1 MYITG
6 IWYDI
11 LCIID
16 YIDYGYISTT
26 IRILIIYKY
35 IQWFNPFLRSPATRG
50 LRFFRRMVEAVEAPE
65 PVDIFR
71 EAGARDARDGAA

>member
-1 MYITG
+1 MVIYI
-6 IWYDI
+6 
-11 LCIID
+11 
-16 YIDYGYISTT
+16 YISTI

-35 IQWFNPFLRSPATRG
+35 IQWFNPFLRPATRG
-50 LRFFRRMVEAVEAPE
+50 LRFFRLVEAPE